1 MRDKGLPAL
10 ASCEAR
16 QRRDG
21 RLFRKTLSANARVR
35 AKPASK
41 RRLLSLRTVRI
52 GFERWA
58 ATMPRARWACRR
70 LSAAM
75 NRTISALVD
84 ERVLPGPLLRSSRYA
99 PLRFKVT
106 VPPTKGD
113 ERGA

>member
-58 ATMPRARWACRR
+58 ATMPRARWACR
-70 LSAAM
+70 
-75 NRTISALVD
+75 TISALVD
-84 ERVLPGPLLRSSRYA
+84 ERVLPNA

-106 VPPTKGD
+106 VTPTKGD